1 MYKLTLYSD
10 IAKSANYQKAAVIE
24 SVVVS
29 RLENSAS
36 VCSDLFVHQE
46 LHSYKIV

>member
-24 SVVVS
+24 SVVGS

-36 VCSDLFVHQE
+36 VCSDLFVLQ
-46 LHSYKIV
+46 SYKIV

>member
-1 MYKLTLYSD
+1 MSTFYSD
-10 IAKSANYQKAAVIE
+10 IAKSANYQQKAVVE
-24 SVVVS
+24 SLVGS